1 MICIGEELGDGSWG
15 RGGGGVGCEEETEI
29 SKCSKVSQRVLK

>member
-15 RGGGGVGCEEETEI
+15 RGGGVGCEEETEI

>member
-1 MICIGEELGDGSWG
+1 MHWRGVGRWVLGS
-15 RGGGGVGCEEETEI
+15 GGGGVGCEEETEI

>member
-1 MICIGEELGDGSWG
+1 MGLGV
-15 RGGGGVGCEEETEI
+15 GGGGVGCEEETEI